1 MGLDQKIQST
11 GMNLGR
17 TGRRVINIDLKN
29 NDLDSIEIR
38 GEIAEVSVE
47 LSLLLSILG
56 ERLKNEGY
64 DFSFIL
70 NYLSGIVAQAYERI
84 EKLNVE

>member
-1 MGLDQKIQST
+1 
-11 GMNLGR
+11 MNLER

-29 NDLDSIEIR
+29 NDLSSIEIR

-70 NYLSGIVAQAYERI
+70 SYLTEIVAQAYKRI
-84 EKLNVE
+84 EKINVE

>member
-1 MGLDQKIQST
+1 
-11 GMNLGR
+11 MNLER
-17 TGRRVINIDLKN
+17 TGRRVINIDLKD
-29 NDLDSIEIR
+29 NDLSNIEIR

-70 NYLSGIVAQAYERI
+70 NYLSEIVAQAYERI

>member
-1 MGLDQKIQST
+1 M
-11 GMNLGR
+11 
-17 TGRRVINIDLKN
+17 INIDLKN

-70 NYLSGIVAQAYERI
+70 NYLSGIVVQAYERI

>member
-1 MGLDQKIQST
+1 
-11 GMNLGR
+11 MNLER
-17 TGRRVINIDLKN
+17 TGRRVINIDLKD
-29 NDLDSIEIR
+29 NDLSNIEIR

-70 NYLSGIVAQAYERI
+70 NYLTEIVAQAYERI

>member
-1 MGLDQKIQST
+1 M
-11 GMNLGR
+11 
-17 TGRRVINIDLKN
+17 INIDLKD
-29 NDLDSIEIR
+29 NDLSNIEIR

-64 DFSFIL
+64 DSSFIL
-70 NYLSGIVAQAYERI
+70 SYLTEIVAQAYERI

>member
-1 MGLDQKIQST
+1 M
-11 GMNLGR
+11 
-17 TGRRVINIDLKN
+17 INIDLKD
-29 NDLDSIEIR
+29 NDLSNIEIR

-64 DFSFIL
+64 DSSFIL
-70 NYLSGIVAQAYERI
+70 NYLTEIVAQAYERI

>member
-1 MGLDQKIQST
+1 
-11 GMNLGR
+11 MNLER
-17 TGRRVINIDLKN
+17 TGRRVINIDLKD
-29 NDLDSIEIR
+29 NDLSSIEIR

-64 DFSFIL
+64 DSSFIL
-70 NYLSGIVAQAYERI
+70 NYLTEIVAQAYERI
-84 EKLNVE
+84 EKLDVE

>member
-1 MGLDQKIQST
+1 M
-11 GMNLGR
+11 
-17 TGRRVINIDLKN
+17 INIDLKDN
-29 NDLDSIEIR
+29 NLSNIEIR

-70 NYLSGIVAQAYERI
+70 NYLTEIVAQAYERI